1 MQLRLPEDPPDEFE
15 RRSSFG
21 RARKA
26 RYPDKSWKEK
36 AKARHPDSM
45 IQTLVSNSPPGPPPI
60 LEGEQVRNMPR
71 PQAYPVPVAFIFDFA
86 KRRNFDESQLTTTD
100 ISTQFTRFAI
110 VLAALLTTVLGYV
123 AYNYTQDTFPEF
135 SSIPSTTIPVPVNA
149 SNVSQVKV
157 PP

>member
-15 RRSSFG
+15 RRSSSG

-36 AKARHPDSM
+36 AKARRPDSM

-71 PQAYPVPVAFIFDFA
+71 PQAYPVPGQF
-86 KRRNFDESQLTTTD
+86 KRVLPASPSSWQPCSPPSSDMWRTTTRKTH
-100 ISTQFTRFAI
+100 SPNFPQFHRQPFRFR
-110 VLAALLTTVLGYV
+110 
-123 AYNYTQDTFPEF
+123 
-135 SSIPSTTIPVPVNA
+135 
-149 SNVSQVKV
+149 
-157 PP
+157 